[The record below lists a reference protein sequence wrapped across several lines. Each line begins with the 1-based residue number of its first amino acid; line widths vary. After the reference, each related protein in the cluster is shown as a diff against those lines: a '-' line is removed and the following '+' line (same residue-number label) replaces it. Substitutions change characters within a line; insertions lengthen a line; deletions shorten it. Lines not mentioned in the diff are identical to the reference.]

1 MGSMDIMTMHI
12 NKKTRLCEVH
22 RQTKQKAGTGSYI
35 MYYVLVYYISCII
48 HHISYVVYHML
59 YVIHYIFLNVCVYY
73 TLYSYLEGGQ
83 HQGGDSAGQEEA
95 HGFMPHLALH
105 MAGHQSRRRPAG
117 HQPHCCTHTHTDVSV
132 PLICKPLML

>member
-1 MGSMDIMTMHI
+1 M
-12 NKKTRLCEVH
+12 RLCEVH
-22 RQTKQKAGTGSYI
+22 RQTKQKAGTGSYV
-35 MYYVLVYYISCII
+35 MYHVLVYYVLYIEC
-48 HHISYVVYHML
+48 Y
-59 YVIHYIFLNVCVYY
+59 YVIYYVYLNNKHQI
-73 TLYSYLEGGQ
+73 LYSYLEGGQ